1 MATTSRRLFHPVGTL
16 RSVLLYAAAATVM
29 ACGGADQ
36 RPRSRD
42 SAIAWPDTASA
53 EWIAYSIAGRPVIPG
68 TRVTLETSPGGV
80 GGYTGCNWYGAR
92 RGDIHRGLEMT
103 ARACTR
109 PTGIDEQ
116 ERRFA
121 NALQRATT
129 AAIRHDSLVLR
140 DSSGVEVLAFVLR
153 RPSPVN
159 PAQLVGTSWRLRAS
173 TMPGLDTTRAT
184 LRFSSDSVSGF
195 GGCRNLT
202 GTYAAR
208 GDRLRFTY
216 IAMGSLEC
224 RRDRARDAEE
234 LLTTA
239 LGETEHFDIRD
250 GSLLLT
256 TFGGDT
262 LRFSPQ

>member
-1 MATTSRRLFHPVGTL
+1 MLSF
-16 RSVLLYAAAATVM
+16 AAAATLIS
-29 ACGGADQ
+29 CEGAEQ
-36 RPRSRD
+36 RAQSRD
-42 SAIAWPDTASA
+42 SAVAWPDTASA

-92 RGDIHRGLEMT
+92 RGEIHRGLEMT
-103 ARACTR
+103 ARGCTR
-109 PTGIDEQ
+109 PAGIDEQ

-129 AAIRHDSLVLR
+129 AAIRRDTLR
-140 DSSGVEVLAFVLR
+140 LRESSGADALAFILR
-153 RPSPVN
+153 QPSPVD
-159 PAQLVGTSWRLRAS
+159 PAQLVGTLWRLRSS
-173 TMPGLDTTRAT
+173 TMPGLDTTRVT

-195 GGCRNLT
+195 GGCRSYT
-202 GTYAAR
+202 GTYVAR
-208 GDRLRFTY
+208 DDRLRFTY

-224 RRDRARDAEE
+224 RRDRARVAEE

-239 LGETEHFDIRD
+239 LGETEHFDMRG

-262 LRFSPQ
+262 LRFTPQ